1 MIKKFISIT
10 EARKKLFKLA
20 EAVQMPDTN
29 YILTIDGKP
38 EVVLMSF
45 EEFESLWETIDELG
59 EPGALEALK
68 KAEEEFAR
76 GDYVT
81 LEEMQAELAI
91 ERKDVAM
98 VAEEP
103 KKKYQV
109 KQRKIQ
115 NYEKR
120 KTSR

>member
-1 MIKKFISIT
+1 MMYITRCMIKKFISIT

-20 EAVQMPDTN
+20 EAVQMPDTH

-45 EEFESLWETIDELG
+45 EEFESLWETIDELSD
-59 EPGALEALK
+59 PDSLEALR

-81 LEEMQAELAI
+81 LEEMQEEL
-91 ERKDVAM
+91 ELEKRGAM
-98 VAEEP
+98 VLAEQP

-109 KQRKIQ
+109 RQRK
-115 NYEKR
+115 
-120 KTSR
+120 T